1 MNAPNLSCK
10 LRSCLNDV
18 CSYLKVSAANEGIPI
33 VCVNPKV
40 NINVSVHLTYTYR
53 RVDEKL
59 SVFHLEIKNQ
69 YS

>member
-40 NINVSVHLTYTYR
+40 NINVSVHLTYIHI
-53 RVDEKL
+53 E
-59 SVFHLEIKNQ
+59 E
-69 YS
+69 